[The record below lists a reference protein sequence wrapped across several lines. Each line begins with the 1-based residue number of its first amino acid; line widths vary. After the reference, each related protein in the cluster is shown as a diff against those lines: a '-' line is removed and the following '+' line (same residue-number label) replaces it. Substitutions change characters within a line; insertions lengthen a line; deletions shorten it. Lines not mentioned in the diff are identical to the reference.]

1 LSSHAALNIWY
12 TAAMLIVALEPA
24 RRELSVLN
32 SRFIAS
38 LAPVESVA
46 EAKAF
51 IASIRHEFPDA
62 SHHVPAFI
70 IGGGNSVS
78 EFCSDDGEPSGTSGK
93 PLLATLKGSG
103 LGNVAVVVSRYFGGT
118 LLGTGGLVKA
128 YSEAGKAVLGS
139 VRRAELVPS
148 RTVAFSLPYTL
159 FERARQYLEAA
170 GARIAKEDFAEDISI
185 EAELPE
191 AGWAA
196 FSSRMA
202 ELGAGSLTLATR
214 AQGSMKLPLNP

>member
-1 LSSHAALNIWY
+1 
-12 TAAMLIVALEPA
+12 MLIVALEPA

-51 IASIRHEFPDA
+51 IAAIRLEFPDA

-70 IGGGNSVS
+70 IGGGNCVS

-93 PLLATLKGSG
+93 PLLAVLKGSG
-103 LGNVAVVVSRYFGGT
+103 LGNVAVVVTRYFGGA
-118 LLGTGGLVKA
+118 LLGTGGLVRA
-128 YSEAGKAVLGS
+128 YSEAGRAVLAA
-139 VRRAELVPS
+139 VRRAELIPS
-148 RTVAFSLPYTL
+148 RRIAFALPYTL
-159 FERARQYLEAA
+159 FERARQCLAA
-170 GARIAKEDFAEDISI
+170 SGARIVKEDFAEEVRL

-191 AGWAA
+191 EGWPA

-202 ELGAGSLTLATR
+202 ELGAGSLRLVTL